1 MKNVGAEM
9 YRAVIF
15 DLDGTLVDTMDSL
28 TKAINMMRNEL
39 GYGEISREQTL
50 LAINYGIKRFVRDC
64 LPDDVKHDEAIF
76 DRAYRVYCEK
86 YEQVHLEVE
95 KPYDDTYELL
105 DELKK
110 MGVKLAVI
118 SNKKDNYTV
127 GICKKLFSSYLDEA
141 RGQRDGAPA
150 KPDPTVPLEICK
162 NLGVEPSECLYVG
175 DSDVDMVTAR
185 NCGFTSVGVS
195 WGYRSKDILL
205 ENGAEYIIDS
215 PLELLKL
222 IEA

>member
-1 MKNVGAEM
+1 MFK
-9 YRAVIF
+9 AVIF

-39 GYGEISREQTL
+39 GYVNITKEKAA

-64 LPDDVKHDEAIF
+64 LPEDVKDDDDIF
-76 DRAYRVYCEK
+76 DRAYKVYCDK

-95 KPYDDTYELL
+95 KPYGHVYELL

-127 GICKKLFSSYLDEA
+127 GICKKLFKSYLDEA

-162 NLGVEPSECLYVG
+162 GLGVEPSECLYVG
-175 DSDVDMVTAR
+175 DSDVDMETAK

-195 WGYRSKDILL
+195 WGYRSPEVLL
-205 ENGAEYIIDS
+205 LNGAEYIIED

-222 IEA
+222 L